1 MNGAPRAVPGPSK
14 SRRGTDAMA
23 AATGPASGLRANDR
37 VREWARIT
45 PDAPALVWDGA
56 EVSYRQLL
64 ADAGAVTRVLA
75 GAAGRPVVVRMA
87 AGARLVGAVQ
97 GVLDAGAY
105 PVCLGPAEVGGRSW
119 SMLAELRPSHLLLN
133 GEPTDDLADRCTA
146 ELGVTVVDVA
156 ALVPAAAPAAVG
168 TTADL
173 AYTTYTSGSTGVPKG
188 VPQKHAT
195 LVQFVSWFADEFAIG
210 PGSRIAQWAA
220 PGYDAALVEVYA
232 ALTAGATLCPVP
244 EHWRPNPDK
253 LVDWLSDNRIT
264 LLQTVPSFARRLLHT
279 IAERSAAGRLDAL
292 DHLLL
297 AGETLSA
304 DLANELRTT
313 LPRVRLVNLY
323 GPTETILA
331 TWHDVTGPESGA
343 VPIGRAIPGRDVQVL
358 DRAGSP
364 CPPGET
370 GEIVI
375 RSPYTT
381 PGYLGGHAPLPAGPY
396 HTGDL
401 GRLRPDGLLEF
412 VGRRDLQVKV
422 NGIRLELTEV
432 EAVLATDETI
442 AECAVVA
449 VFGDDG
455 LARRLVVFVM
465 PKQADG
471 QLATVQQRAW
481 RTTLRRHYGR
491 TMLPVVFE
499 TVPNLPRTAGGK
511 VDRRRLA
518 EELRGREDP
527 ADR

>member
-1 MNGAPRAVPGPSK
+1 VN
-14 SRRGTDAMA
+14 D
-23 AATGPASGLRANDR
+23 AATGPAFGRRANDR
-37 VREWARIT
+37 VRAWARIT
-45 PDAPALVWDGA
+45 PDAPALVCDGV
-56 EVSYRQLL
+56 ETSYRQLL
-64 ADAGAVTRVLA
+64 ADAGAVTRALA
-75 GAAGRPVVVRMA
+75 GAERRPVAVRMA
-87 AGARLVGAVQ
+87 AGRRLVAAVQ
-97 GVLDAGAY
+97 GVLDAGAH
-105 PVCLGPAEVGGRSW
+105 PVCLGPAEVGGRGW
-119 SMLAELRPSHLLLN
+119 SMLSELRPSHLLLD
-133 GEPTDDLADRCTA
+133 GEPADDLADRCAA

-156 ALVPAAAPAAVG
+156 ALAPGAAPAVVG
-168 TTADL
+168 STAEL
-173 AYTTYTSGSTGVPKG
+173 AYATYTSGSTGVPKG
-188 VPQKHAT
+188 VPQRHAT
-195 LVQFVSWFADEFAIG
+195 LVQFVSWFAEEFAIG

-232 ALTAGATLCPVP
+232 ALSAGATLFPVP

-253 LVDWLSDNRIT
+253 LVDWLADNRIT
-264 LLQTVPSFARRLLHT
+264 LLQTVPSFARRLLHAVT
-279 IAERSAAGRLDAL
+279 ERSAAGRLDAL

-304 DLANELRTT
+304 ELANDVRAT

-331 TWHDVTGPESGA
+331 TWHDVTGPVTGT
-343 VPIGRAIPGRDVQVL
+343 VPIGRAIPGRDVRVQ

-375 RSPYTT
+375 HSPHVT
-381 PGYLGGHAPLPAGPY
+381 PGYLGGHPPLPAGPY

-412 VGRRDLQVKV
+412 AGRQDSQVKV
-422 NGIRLELTEV
+422 NGIRLELTDV
-432 EAVLATDETI
+432 EAVLATDETV
-442 AECAVVA
+442 AECAVVP
-449 VFGDDG
+449 VFGADG
-455 LARRLVVFVM
+455 LAQRLVVLVV
-465 PKQADG
+465 PEQADG
-471 QLATVQQRAW
+471 RPAAARQRAW

-499 TVPNLPRTAGGK
+499 TVPNLPRGAGGK

-518 EELRGREDP
+518 EDLRGRADP